1 MVVVW
6 NVVVAWNV
14 VGVADF
20 VVVVLVALTVVV
32 EESIVRFSLSVIFEM
47 LLNLFFTFNDKFY

>member
-1 MVVVW
+1 M
-6 NVVVAWNV
+6 VVAWNV

>member
-1 MVVVW
+1 MVVV
-6 NVVVAWNV
+6 WNV

-32 EESIVRFSLSVIFEM
+32 EESIVRFSLSVILEM